1 MTQAPQSVGL
11 AQGLAALARETRDRR
26 SRRALEDLSRSVNSG
41 APLSEAIA
49 RLPAAPPHLTSLLK
63 AAGERGAYPLLLSQ
77 IAAGEHRAR
86 RLGKTATRGLVYPF
100 LLLIACAALSLAF
113 GLHVLQPLH
122 ELLAEFELRLP
133 RYVERMHVATV
144 WGSGTVLA
152 LAAFAA
158 LAALGVRWFGSR
170 FAWHWLVTHTPL
182 IGLNHHFASVVEW
195 LDLLRLL
202 LEAGQPLPQAL
213 REAGQGIPDRY
224 VGRASESI
232 AERVAEGAPF
242 WQAYV
247 QEYRMPGSLGP
258 FLKAGEEHSTL
269 PAALDNCSRLLFGR
283 LELRVQILDRWAP
296 VLIICLAAVLLSW
309 LVMGVFAPMLGLI
322 QGLSGGGFGRAP
334 GVAADWPVDLM
345 QLVILLI
352 PGCAVYVA
360 HRLLRRRGVSLA
372 GPHVDRLL
380 ATVAWLLIAT
390 GVLGVLV
397 GISGWVIVLP
407 AIIGIYLAADAFIYT
422 RRSQHRALLWT
433 LATAASHGV
442 PFPDA
447 LRALS
452 DEHSG
457 SMAHFA
463 RRLADA
469 LERGLPLAQAARQA
483 GLWLPPEMRVA
494 LAWAGRTG
502 LVEEALRESLATERA
517 ASREFQKIVNVCA
530 YFWVILL
537 VLVGVLTFIM
547 LKIVPVFAKMFQE
560 FQLKLPASTIT
571 LIDVSNELTRGVGLL
586 VWVVLLQG
594 MLLGALL
601 LIDVNFGFFAQYVP
615 PFSLLMRRYWGAH
628 LLQLLAP
635 ALRLGFSLEN
645 ALLTLAE
652 AHPTSFVR
660 ARLRGV
666 LFRVQQGHSAW
677 LAFAQEGLASR
688 REGAVL
694 AAAQRAGN
702 LHWALEEMA
711 DSALRRQV
719 YWLRGWYNIA
729 VPVFVGT
736 LGLVVGYVVI
746 ALFLPLVTLIQG
758 IVPN

>member
-1 MTQAPQSVGL
+1 
-11 AQGLAALARETRDRR
+11 
-26 SRRALEDLSRSVNSG
+26 
-41 APLSEAIA
+41 
-49 RLPAAPPHLTSLLK
+49 
-63 AAGERGAYPLLLSQ
+63 
-77 IAAGEHRAR
+77 
-86 RLGKTATRGLVYPF
+86 
-100 LLLIACAALSLAF
+100 
-113 GLHVLQPLH
+113 
-122 ELLAEFELRLP
+122 
-133 RYVERMHVATV
+133 
-144 WGSGTVLA
+144 
-152 LAAFAA
+152 
-158 LAALGVRWFGSR
+158 
-170 FAWHWLVTHTPL
+170 
-182 IGLNHHFASVVEW
+182 
-195 LDLLRLL
+195 
-202 LEAGQPLPQAL
+202 
-213 REAGQGIPDRY
+213 
-224 VGRASESI
+224 
-232 AERVAEGAPF
+232 
-242 WQAYV
+242 
-247 QEYRMPGSLGP
+247 
-258 FLKAGEEHSTL
+258 
-269 PAALDNCSRLLFGR
+269 

-322 QGLSGGGFGRAP
+322 QGLSGGGFGRGP
-334 GVAADWPVDLM
+334 GLAVDAPVDLL
-345 QLVILLI
+345 QLVIPLI
-352 PGCAVYVA
+352 PGCAVYIA
-360 HRLLRRRGVSLA
+360 HRLLRRRGISLA

-457 SMAHFA
+457 AMTHFA
-463 RRLADA
+463 RRFAEA

-502 LVEEALRESLATERA
+502 LVEEALRESLMTERA
-517 ASREFQKIVNVCA
+517 ASREFQKIVNLGA
-530 YFWVILL
+530 YVGAILL
-537 VLVGVLTFIM
+537 ATAGAVTWIM
-547 LKIVPVFAKMFQE
+547 LKIVPVFARMLQE
-560 FQLKLPASTIT
+560 FELDLPPATMLLIEIANLFAS
-571 LIDVSNELTRGVGLL
+571 GLGAIFWL
-586 VWVVLLQG
+586 LLLQT

-615 PFSLLMRRYWGAH
+615 PFSALMRRYWGAH

-645 ALLTLAE
+645 ALLTLAD

-666 LFRVQQGHSAW
+666 LLRVQQGHSAW
-677 LAFAQEGLASR
+677 IALAQEGLANR

-702 LHWALEEMA
+702 LPWALEEMA

-729 VPVFVGT
+729 VPIFVGT

-746 ALFLPLVTLIQG
+746 SLFLPLVTLIQG
-758 IVPN
+758 IVSN